1 MFAGSAD
8 EWWPC
13 SSHAVAK
20 PAMVL
25 LLEVVL
31 RDFRCAFKPLELSH
45 LRTST
50 LTLYRV
56 WNTWQTV
63 HSRNITEKL
72 SPVSAVIPWCSSP
85 LPQYYR
91 CVCPRYRDI
100 TVTFVPITVTTAG
113 KCFVLSPLP
122 RYYRGIT
129 VVPITVQLS
138 SKSVVSK
145 WQLLCPPYSA
155 PDQECITKVCK
166 IHKNIVSQLPN
177 MLHITCNTNLMTHW
191 VYLLLTWLSC
201 SYKYRCASYYM

>member
-1 MFAGSAD
+1 MPFLTFAGSAND
-8 EWWPC
+8 LV
-13 SSHAVAK
+13 VAK

-31 RDFRCAFKPLELSH
+31 RDLSSDVFSSHFLSSH

-50 LTLYRV
+50 LTLHRV
-56 WNTWQTV
+56 LNTWQTV
-63 HSRNITEKL
+63 HSRNI
-72 SPVSAVIPWCSSP
+72 PISAVIPWCSSP
-85 LPQYYR
+85 LPRYYR
-91 CVCPRYRDI
+91 CVCPRYCGI